1 MTDIFARPAPRWFS
15 IGAERPFLEDL
26 ARGVLAAL
34 AAEGEAALSEAII
47 LMPTRRAAR
56 GLSHAFLGA
65 ARAKALILP
74 QIRVLGDL
82 DEGEPPFE
90 AGDVAFDLPPA
101 ISPWR
106 RRFELAGLVAGHMR
120 GLGRG
125 DDAVSALALADSLA
139 AFLDGCRI
147 EEVDPADRIATLV
160 EGELAQH
167 WRQSVDFLNVAL
179 KTWPARLRELGLMDV
194 AERRVALLRGL
205 AEQWTAD
212 PPERPV
218 IAAGSTGSAP
228 SSADLLRV
236 IAQAPRGAVVLP
248 GLDLNL
254 AEAAWKEVDEPHPQF
269 TMSRLLDRAGIDR
282 TDVADWPPAPL
293 SSKGRWRRLLISEA
307 LRPPNRTA
315 DWLARIDEIRKESGG
330 ADIDPIA
337 AGLDGLS
344 LVTARTEEEAA
355 TVAALLLRETLETP
369 GKTAALISP
378 DAGLAR
384 RVSAKLRRWNITAD
398 SSAGQPL
405 AASSPA
411 ALAGLVARLCVDPAD
426 PVTLLAILKH
436 PLTHLGYTADELER
450 LVRTIETDAL
460 RGPRFETLDGAIAKL
475 RAKEKVGVGDAVVVL
490 EALGLIISAARAP
503 FEPGAASVGDAGR
516 ALTIA
521 LEALNTDASGAAST
535 IWSGLAGEGLASVL
549 QAMITESDACPAVTR
564 PGFSELFEALLSGET
579 IRSGGASHSRLQ
591 ILGVLEARLVR
602 ADRLILAGLEEG
614 SWPRAAA
621 IDPFLSRPMRVS
633 LGLPPPERRIGLS
646 AHDFAQAASAP
657 EVILLNSERRGG
669 SPAIASRWLWRLRTL
684 VSGANLKLPERDDVL
699 GWARALD
706 APMADPPE
714 SLKTASRPAP
724 KPPFASRPRVLPVT
738 DIEQWV
744 RDPYGLYAKK
754 ILRLRALE
762 RPNEPVEARARGI
775 AVHKAFEDFFKA
787 HPGELP
793 DDPCDRF
800 SEMLIAALEA
810 AGMPVARMARERVL
824 AARMALWAVAFELRR
839 RPGAELA
846 VELRG
851 VHRFEAARGHFT
863 VTARADRIESRGDR
877 ADVLDFKTGQ
887 PPSAKQVRAGFAPQ
901 LALTGAILAA
911 GGFAELGPRHPG
923 DLVYVRVTGGRIPGL
938 EIQPDPKNSTAL
950 AVAALEGLRRR
961 VDIFDDEA
969 TPYESWAAPQFIG
982 RYGGDYDHLAR
993 LWEWH
998 VVGESDGEVA

>member
-179 KTWPARLRELGLMDV
+179 KTWPARLRELSLMDV

-998 VVGESDGEVA
+998 VVGESEGEVA

>member
-901 LALTGAILAA
+901 LTLTGAILAA

-998 VVGESDGEVA
+998 VVGESEGEVA

>member
-863 VTARADRIESRGDR
+863 VTARADRIESDR
-877 ADVLDFKTGQ
+877 K
-887 PPSAKQVRAGFAPQ
+887 S
-901 LALTGAILAA
+901 
-911 GGFAELGPRHPG
+911 
-923 DLVYVRVTGGRIPGL
+923 
-938 EIQPDPKNSTAL
+938 
-950 AVAALEGLRRR
+950 
-961 VDIFDDEA
+961 
-969 TPYESWAAPQFIG
+969 
-982 RYGGDYDHLAR
+982 
-993 LWEWH
+993 
-998 VVGESDGEVA
+998 VV

>member
-901 LALTGAILAA
+901 LTLTGAILAA